1 MTLKKVKIYSFE
13 NSKEPRLK
21 TLPEVVFNAK
31 ENPLLMAQAVK
42 VYLANQ
48 RSSKAVV
55 KSRGKVSGSGKKI
68 WRQKGTG
75 QARHGDRYANIFVG
89 GGVAHGPTGKENW
102 HLTLP
107 AKKKAAA
114 LAVCLSQKMR
124 QGEIIF
130 IDSLES
136 LEGKTKKANEFLS
149 NLLKKVVDFKNFPK
163 TAVISAGKSPKLT
176 LALRNLPEVNLI
188 LADSLNCYQ
197 VLENKFLI
205 IEENAVDK
213 LVKRLSHD

>member
-1 MTLKKVKIYSFE
+1 MAPKKVKIYFFE
-13 NSKEPRLK
+13 NTKEPRLK
-21 TLPEVVFNAK
+21 TLPEEVFNAK
-31 ENPLLMAQAVK
+31 ENPILMAQAVK

-48 RSSKAVV
+48 RSSKAIV
-55 KSRGKVSGSGKKI
+55 KNRGEVSGSGKKI

-75 QARHGDRYANIFVG
+75 RARHGDRYANIFVG

-102 HLTLP
+102 HLNMP

-114 LAVCLSQKMR
+114 LAVCLSQKLR

-136 LEGKTKKANEFLS
+136 LEGKTKKANEFLF
-149 NLLKKVVDFKNFPK
+149 NLLKKVVDFKNSQK
-163 TAVISAGKSPKLT
+163 IAVISAEKSQKLE
-176 LALRNLPEVNLI
+176 LALRNIPEVNLI
-188 LADSLNCYQ
+188 LVNFLNCYQ

-205 IEENAVDK
+205 IEERAIEK
-213 LVKRLSHD
+213 LAQRLTHD